1 MSDPPSGDEEMRVVP
16 RDKTTPPVL
25 HTAAQENETPKAEP
39 TVETPTAAACKGR
52 FTFVASVILV
62 AITFSI
68 GFSYLLQMRWPFPS
82 PATHSSPATAF
93 TAEPSI
99 SAAPTPPL
107 IPLNADMLHVT
118 AIALGQSNLA
128 VVNGKRVTEGDSL
141 VVVTSDGPAAV
152 RVAKIEQGVVHFD
165 YGTEKIEAKLLT
177 ETVAQKAPP

>member
-16 RDKTTPPVL
+16 RDKTPPVL
-25 HTAAQENETPKAEP
+25 HAAARENETPKAEP